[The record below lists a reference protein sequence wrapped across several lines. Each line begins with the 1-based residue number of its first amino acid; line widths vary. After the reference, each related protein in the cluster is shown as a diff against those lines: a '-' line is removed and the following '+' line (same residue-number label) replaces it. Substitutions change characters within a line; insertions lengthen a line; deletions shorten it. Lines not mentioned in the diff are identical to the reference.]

1 MLKTQIVNRMMC
13 SAEYSSKVYLV
24 SSAKSRQDIVGWLER
39 FRNRDQSSDERLR
52 QPLHP
57 HTASSVSKL
66 NCSCDDLV
74 DGLSSDLGSRWGT
87 NTVSN
92 ARKTRLVAYVRN
104 CGDLCSCE
112 TQRAVI
118 EDYCQHHGYIVTK
131 VFEDNYADSLG
142 LSDAMKA
149 LSAAEGLITFDL
161 ARFCHKDGEQ
171 QLELR
176 PIFHHFIG
184 SEKHL
189 IAVKEGLDTKT
200 SAGQAIMLNLMNDGK
215 NNF

>member
-1 MLKTQIVNRMMC
+1 MNWF
-13 SAEYSSKVYLV
+13 
-24 SSAKSRQDIVGWLER
+24 DR
-39 FRNRDQSSDERLR
+39 FRYRDQSSDERLR
-52 QPLHP
+52 QPLHK
-57 HTASSVSKL
+57 HRASTVSEL
-66 NCSCDDLV
+66 NCSCDDLL
-74 DGLSSDLGSRWGT
+74 DRLSTDLGSRWGT
-87 NTVSN
+87 KTVSN

-118 EDYCQHHGYIVTK
+118 QDYCQHHGYSVTR
-131 VFEDNYADSLG
+131 VFEDKFADSLG

-149 LSAAEGLITFDL
+149 LSAADGLITFDL
-161 ARFCHKDGEQ
+161 GRFCHKDGEQ

-184 SEKHL
+184 SDKHL